1 VGRNGV
7 VDAVR
12 ATRRVVPLILAGW
25 LAACAGD
32 PQAPQAAF
40 DLAPAVPHPQRP
52 LRAQIHVL
60 DPFAPTDLESDR
72 ILVRTGPTLAVLAG
86 ARWPAPL
93 PVLLQARFAESL
105 QNAQD
110 LKVDD
115 GRTAADYNLETEVRA
130 FELDADQKQVVVEFV
145 VKLVSARD
153 GHIKAFKTFKTRAPV
168 ASTDPHEVTTA
179 LNGALSSVMAQ
190 IVAFVAASV

>member
-1 VGRNGV
+1 MAWPT
-7 VDAVR
+7 AVR

-32 PQAPQAAF
+32 PQVPQAAF

-52 LRAQIHVL
+52 LRAQVHVL
-60 DPFAPTDLESDR
+60 DPFAPTELESDR
-72 ILVRTGPTLAVLAG
+72 ILVRTGPTAAVLAG

-93 PVLLQARFAESL
+93 PVLLQARLAESL

-153 GHIKAFKTFKTRAPV
+153 GRIKAFKTFTTRAPV
-168 ASTDPHEVTTA
+168 ASTSPHEVTTA

>member
-1 VGRNGV
+1 M
-7 VDAVR
+7 R
-12 ATRRVVPLILAGW
+12 AS
-25 LAACAGD
+25 D
-32 PQAPQAAF
+32 PQAAF

-52 LRAQIHVL
+52 LRAQVHVL

-72 ILVRTGPTLAVLAG
+72 ILVRTGPTAAVLAG
-86 ARWPAPL
+86 ARWSAPL
-93 PVLLQARFAESL
+93 PVLLQARLAESL

-115 GRTAADYNLETEVRA
+115 GGTAADYNLETEVRA

-153 GHIKAFKTFKTRAPV
+153 GHIKAVKTFKTRAPV
-168 ASTDPHEVTTA
+168 ASTDPHAVTAA

-190 IVAFVAASV
+190 IVGFVAASV

>member
-1 VGRNGV
+1 MGRNGV

-12 ATRRVVPLILAGW
+12 TTRRVVPLILAGW
-25 LAACAGD
+25 LAACAGA
-32 PQAPQAAF
+32 QAPQTAF

-86 ARWPAPL
+86 ARWSAPL
-93 PVLLQARFAESL
+93 PILLQARLTESL
-105 QNAQD
+105 QNAQE
-110 LKVDD
+110 LRKADD
-115 GRTAADYNLETEVRA
+115 GGTVADYDLETEVRA

-153 GHIKAFKTFKTRAPV
+153 NHIKAFKTFKTRAPV

>member
-1 VGRNGV
+1 MASST
-7 VDAVR
+7 AVR
-12 ATRRVVPLILAGW
+12 AARRVVPLILAGW
-25 LAACAGD
+25 LAACAGE
-32 PQAPQAAF
+32 PQAPQTAF
-40 DLAPAVPHPQRP
+40 DLSPAVPHPQRP

-93 PVLLQARFAESL
+93 PVLLQTRLAESL
-105 QNAQD
+105 QTAQD

-153 GHIKAFKTFKTRAPV
+153 NHIKAFKTFKTRAPV
-168 ASTDPHEVTTA
+168 ASTDPHDVTAA
-179 LNGALSSVMAQ
+179 LNGALSGIMAQ
-190 IVAFVAASV
+190 IVGFVAASV

>member
-1 VGRNGV
+1 MASST
-7 VDAVR
+7 AVR

-32 PQAPQAAF
+32 PQVPQAAF

-52 LRAQIHVL
+52 LRAQVHVL
-60 DPFAPTDLESDR
+60 DPFAPTELESDR
-72 ILVRTGPTLAVLAG
+72 ILVRTGPTAAVLAG

-93 PVLLQARFAESL
+93 PVLLQARLAESL
-105 QNAQD
+105 QNTQD

-168 ASTDPHEVTTA
+168 ASTNPHEVTTA
-179 LNGALSSVMAQ
+179 LNGALYTVMAQ

>member
-1 VGRNGV
+1 MG
-7 VDAVR
+7 AS
-12 ATRRVVPLILAGW
+12 LAGW

-93 PVLLQARFAESL
+93 PVLLQARLAESL
-105 QNAQD
+105 QTAQD

-153 GHIKAFKTFKTRAPV
+153 NHIKAFKTFKTRAPV

>member
-1 VGRNGV
+1 MKS
-7 VDAVR
+7 
-12 ATRRVVPLILAGW
+12 GW
-25 LAACAGD
+25 LAACAGE
-32 PQAPQAAF
+32 PQAPQTAF
-40 DLAPAVPHPQRP
+40 NLAPAVPHPQRP

-72 ILVRTGPTLAVLAG
+72 ILVRTGPTVAVLAG

-93 PVLLQARFAESL
+93 PVLLQARLAESL

-153 GHIKAFKTFKTRAPV
+153 NHIKAFKTFKTRAPV

>member
-1 VGRNGV
+1 MASST
-7 VDAVR
+7 AVR

-25 LAACAGD
+25 LAACAGE
-32 PQAPQAAF
+32 PQARKPRSISRRPCRTRSAPSARRF
-40 DLAPAVPHPQRP
+40 TCSIRSPRPSSKATASWCAPARRRPCWRGPDGP
-52 LRAQIHVL
+52 LR
-60 DPFAPTDLESDR
+60 
-72 ILVRTGPTLAVLAG
+72 
-86 ARWPAPL
+86 L
-93 PVLLQARFAESL
+93 PVLLQSRLAESL

-153 GHIKAFKTFKTRAPV
+153 NHIKAFKTFKTRAPV
-168 ASTDPHEVTTA
+168 VSTDPHEVTTA